1 MIGIEGEPVGITA
14 SNDVMRR
21 EGGWGLVRVA
31 PNGALSAIPLYDGA
45 ILGCARGHGGVIDV
59 GDGALAVQHAQF
71 VVRPDGVYVSDLDT
85 PTGTRLDGVPISM
98 LGLAHGSVLRMG
110 NTLALFVE
118 RDLETYVG
126 APGYVGGEMVA
137 GVRQREWIDPAVAH
151 VRAGRSM
158 VIQGGP
164 GVGKSTLARVAVR
177 ASGVQLPVHAFDGVG
192 LEPEQLL
199 HRLEVAGPMIWL
211 IQHIDRIPRAA
222 QADLVRAIRSTE
234 GAMLVAT
241 VVGAIED
248 AQAEGRVGAS
258 LMGLVENR
266 TLKVPELEQRREDVP
281 ALTIEMLRRMGV
293 SLNHGAESV
302 FEAVLRA
309 GWPGGVREL
318 GAHLAAA
325 FDAGGTAEAA
335 AEILCQ
341 SVPRAGVK
349 EPLPLQESDADLARA
364 RLRRALDRASGTVAV
379 AARELRMS
387 RQAFYRELRR
397 LDMEGK
403 KRTSTLPSAQ

>member
-1 MIGIEGEPVGITA
+1 
-14 SNDVMRR
+14 
-21 EGGWGLVRVA
+21 
-31 PNGALSAIPLYDGA
+31 
-45 ILGCARGHGGVIDV
+45 
-59 GDGALAVQHAQF
+59 
-71 VVRPDGVYVSDLDT
+71 
-85 PTGTRLDGVPISM
+85 
-98 LGLAHGSVLRMG
+98 
-110 NTLALFVE
+110 
-118 RDLETYVG
+118 
-126 APGYVGGEMVA
+126 
-137 GVRQREWIDPAVAH
+137 
-151 VRAGRSM
+151 
-158 VIQGGP
+158 
-164 GVGKSTLARVAVR
+164 
-177 ASGVQLPVHAFDGVG
+177 
-192 LEPEQLL
+192 
-199 HRLEVAGPMIWL
+199 
-211 IQHIDRIPRAA
+211 
-222 QADLVRAIRSTE
+222 
-234 GAMLVAT
+234 MLVAT